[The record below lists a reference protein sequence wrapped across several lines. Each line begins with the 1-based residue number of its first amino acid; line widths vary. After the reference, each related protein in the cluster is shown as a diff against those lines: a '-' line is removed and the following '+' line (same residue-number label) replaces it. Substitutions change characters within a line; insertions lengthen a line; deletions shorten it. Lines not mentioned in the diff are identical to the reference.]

1 LSARTYIEII
11 NTNYWNRKPMASM
24 KLNIIQGAFMN
35 AHLRNK
41 CRDDFTRS
49 IENNLQSPYNF
60 HRIHDKSIGSVNCIR
75 IQTIES
81 INVNPEKIAESL
93 SIYSIHNNLIESITI
108 CRNHRPRKRW
118 ETTIWPICVRLC
130 FTSFAGTLIFL
141 REAVVCKLRAVSAK
155 RAYSRTNEEILRRNL
170 FFVLASCVA

>member
-1 LSARTYIEII
+1 ML
-11 NTNYWNRKPMASM
+11 YWSDKFSLASM
-24 KLNIIQGAFMN
+24 ILNIIQGAFMN

-60 HRIHDKSIGSVNCIR
+60 HRIHDKSIG
-75 IQTIES
+75 S